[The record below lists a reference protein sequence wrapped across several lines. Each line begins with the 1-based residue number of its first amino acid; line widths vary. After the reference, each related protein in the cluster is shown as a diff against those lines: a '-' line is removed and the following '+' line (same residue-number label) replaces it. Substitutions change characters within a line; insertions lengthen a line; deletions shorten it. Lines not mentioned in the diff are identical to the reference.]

1 MKVIREDKD
10 GVAVLRLDGKL
21 TGGADAEPIY
31 ESVREAVAEG
41 RPNVLIDLDGIP
53 WIDSPGLG
61 VLMSIHALLRQESG
75 CMKLLN
81 PSARIRSILSVTKL
95 DTVFETFDDED
106 AAVHSFTP

>member
-10 GVAVLRLDGKL
+10 GVAVLRIDGKL
-21 TGGADAEPIY
+21 TGGAEAEPVY
-31 ESVREAVAEG
+31 ESIRIAVADG
-41 RPNVLIDLDGIP
+41 RPHILIDLDGIP

-61 VLMSIHALLRQESG
+61 VLMSIHALLRQENG

-81 PSARIRSILSVTKL
+81 PSARIKSILSVTKL

-106 AAVHSFTP
+106 TAVQSFTP